1 MQFLQGLQAEALE
14 LHPLHSSCSY
24 SDLRGAD
31 VKLRCGSIYTHT
43 AQLSVNRT
51 QLKALSHPAHLSIQ
65 NAAVR
70 LESCKSHLLYCLKT
84 QCL

>member
-24 SDLRGAD
+24 SDLRGAG

-43 AQLSVNRT
+43 AQC
-51 QLKALSHPAHLSIQ
+51 QQHPAQGTVSSSSSLNSTCCSETGE
-65 NAAVR
+65 
-70 LESCKSHLLYCLKT
+70 L
-84 QCL
+84 